1 MFKLYCQN
9 PHNKSRNLGKTKCL
23 LFWRN
28 KKSTTSPMWGSR
40 HNSLPRG
47 GLFTD
52 STTKNSSNHK
62 KIVLLPKLSG
72 GLDEENNKN
81 LKRLPSPLCLE
92 AVGGGCPDVWSGS
105 WWGSG
110 WCDKSKLKFP
120 ELVSEGATTTR
131 SRHSLFAPHPSFLN
145 ISATPH
151 LYFNLSLSLSTGC
164 LTYEFYWIGHLQ
176 IEKKSLFPRQLD

>member
-1 MFKLYCQN
+1 
-9 PHNKSRNLGKTKCL
+9 
-23 LFWRN
+23 
-28 KKSTTSPMWGSR
+28 MWGSR

-131 SRHSLFAPHPSFLN
+131 SRHS
-145 ISATPH
+145 
-151 LYFNLSLSLSTGC
+151 
-164 LTYEFYWIGHLQ
+164 
-176 IEKKSLFPRQLD
+176 